1 MEHVSG
7 YYIAGLLV
15 GILVPLAA
23 LFLVIRVFKKKLFC
37 NEYDERQKLAQGKAY
52 KWSYFTLL
60 GYLLLGG
67 LFDLATGIRW
77 CDLYTF
83 VFMGVFLSLAVFIV
97 LCLQMDAYVSFR
109 QRPKQAVLVLLV
121 IAAMNLIPGII
132 NISTPGVLI
141 ADGMLTYHVVN
152 PLLGLLLLISAL
164 SVWFRYRREQRENG
178 QR

>member
-1 MEHVSG
+1 M
-7 YYIAGLLV
+7 
-15 GILVPLAA
+15 
-23 LFLVIRVFKKKLFC
+23 
-37 NEYDERQKLAQGKAY
+37 
-52 KWSYFTLL
+52 

-152 PLLGLLLLISAL
+152 PVLGLLLLISAL